1 VPDPHIKKDL
11 TDFVL
16 DNFLFG
22 DSTRL
27 PGDDDGLVELGI
39 IDSTGVLEL
48 IEFLESHFG
57 IEVCEEETVPAN
69 LGTIADLTR
78 FVAAKQA
85 AVDGL
90 ELGRAS

>member
-22 DSTRL
+22 ATQL
-27 PGDDDGLVELGI
+27 PGDDDGLVER
-39 IDSTGVLEL
+39 
-48 IEFLESHFG
+48 
-57 IEVCEEETVPAN
+57 
-69 LGTIADLTR
+69 GTFADLTR
-78 FVAAKQA
+78 FVVAKKA